1 MASRVRRDNS
11 VPDATPRR
19 LYSPK
24 EWEEKKPIIARL
36 KDEGKEQEQ
45 ILKELEKQFPD
56 FRPTLPM
63 LKKRMRDWKLTS
75 YHKEPDIAEAVRIT
89 ADREKLNKKTVFTI
103 GDKRVTQEEIQR
115 YLRRKGIRN
124 PRAWASTVVKQP
136 ASVIQIHTPG
146 PSRASSPS
154 PGASRSSSSSSGRS
168 ESSDDIEE
176 IDRSSEILANA
187 TERRLFQEACDVFV
201 STASREH
208 IRRVVRGPHES
219 QMLEAAIWNTDYYC
233 DMLFVLED
241 LNPGLADLTSD
252 ALNDFTNGMWKGWD
266 YLFDDNMIAF
276 TYFQEGF
283 ASLDRLVHSHNRRFL
298 PELLEM
304 LLNLRLE
311 PRVDVLQILLQHL
324 ATLYKHSDPKLYD
337 VFISLL
343 SLDNWSR
350 LEVVERLM
358 NKVSERFRRKLGP
371 EHAETKSIQKAL
383 TRSVFRK
390 LPVSQAINELQG
402 RVAEE
407 EEQNTQELLYKKCNV
422 CIELALC
429 YRSRGDL
436 TQVESSVLQAM
447 LLSEQLMSSFHRADI
462 SVRCHRVMAY
472 VERNKGNWQAAYG
485 HWQSAVLKS
494 SLGLGSTD
502 SLTVLVESELRDF
515 VKRAQRNQVVLVDE
529 CARFEDEMDDFH
541 NPDIVYEA
549 VPDPLEYYFPDI
561 VAPAALC

>member
-1 MASRVRRDNS
+1 MASRIRRDGG
-11 VPDATPRR
+11 VPEAAPRR

-24 EWEEKKPIIARL
+24 EWEEKKHIISKL

-45 ILKELEKQFPD
+45 ILKELEKKFPD

-103 GDKRVTQEEIQR
+103 GDKKVTQEEIQR
-115 YLRRKGIRN
+115 YLRRKGVRN
-124 PRAWASTVVKQP
+124 PQAWASTVVKQP
-136 ASVIQIHTPG
+136 ASIIQIHTPG
-146 PSRASSPS
+146 PSRPSSPS
-154 PGASRSSSSSSGRS
+154 PGASSGQS

-176 IDRSSEILANA
+176 INRSSEVSANA
-187 TERRLFQEACDVFV
+187 IERRLFQEACDVFV

-208 IRRVVRGPHES
+208 IRQVVRGPHES

-311 PRVDVLQILLQHL
+311 PRVDVLQILLQRL

-337 VFISLL
+337 VFLSLL

-358 NKVSERFRRKLGP
+358 NKVSERFSRKLGP
-371 EHAETKSIQKAL
+371 EHPETKSIQKAL

-390 LPVSQAINELQG
+390 LPVSKAITELED
-402 RVAEE
+402 RVLENQEE
-407 EEQNTQELLYKKCNV
+407 LTQDILYKKCNV

-436 TQVESSVLQAM
+436 VQVESWILQAK
-447 LLSEQLMSSFHRADI
+447 LLSRQLISTFHQADI
-462 SVRCHRVMAY
+462 SVRCHRVMSY

-485 HWQSAVLKS
+485 HWQAAVLES

-515 VKRAQRNQVVLVDE
+515 VKRAQRNGVVLVDE
-529 CARFEDEMDDFH
+529 YAEFGGELDDIH
-541 NPDIVYEA
+541 NPDATFEKVAEPLDYFFPGIV
-549 VPDPLEYYFPDI
+549 VPTAPD
-561 VAPAALC
+561 

>member
-1 MASRVRRDNS
+1 MAARVRRDNS
-11 VPDATPRR
+11 VPETTPRR
-19 LYSPK
+19 LYSPR
-24 EWEEKKPIIARL
+24 EWEEKKHIIARL
-36 KDEGKEQEQ
+36 KDEGNEQEQ
-45 ILKELEKQFPD
+45 ILRELEKQFPD

-136 ASVIQIHTPG
+136 VSVIQIHTPG
-146 PSRASSPS
+146 PSRPSSPS
-154 PGASRSSSSSSGRS
+154 PGASSGRS

-176 IDRSSEILANA
+176 IDRVSEISTNA
-187 TERRLFQEACDVFV
+187 TERRLFQEACDIFV

-208 IRRVVRGPHES
+208 IRQVVRGPHES
-219 QMLEAAIWNTDYYC
+219 QMLETAIWNTDYYC
-233 DMLFVLED
+233 DMLFVLEE

-276 TYFQEGF
+276 TYFKEGF

-311 PRVDVLQILLQHL
+311 PRVDVLQILLQRL

-337 VFISLL
+337 VFLSLL

-358 NKVSERFRRKLGP
+358 NKVSERFSRKLGP

-390 LPVSQAINELQG
+390 LPVSKAITELQG

-407 EEQNTQELLYKKCNV
+407 EEESTQELLYKKCNV

-436 TQVESSVLQAM
+436 IQVESWVLQAM
-447 LLSEQLMSSFHRADI
+447 LLSEQLTSSFHQADI
-462 SVRCHRVMAY
+462 SVRCHRVMSY

-485 HWQSAVLKS
+485 HWQCAVLKS

-515 VKRAQRNQVVLVDE
+515 VKRAQRNGIVLVDQF
-529 CARFEDEMDDFH
+529 AAFEDEVDDFH
-541 NPDIVYEA
+541 NPDVVFEP
-549 VPDPLEYYFPDI
+549 VSEPLEYYFHDI
-561 VAPAALC
+561 VAPAVLG

>member
-1 MASRVRRDNS
+1 MASRARRDGG
-11 VPDATPRR
+11 VPEATPRR

-24 EWEEKKPIIARL
+24 EWEEKRPIIAKL

-63 LKKRMRDWKLTS
+63 LKKRMREWKITS

-89 ADREKLNKKTVFTI
+89 ADRERLNKKTVFTI
-103 GDKRVTQEEIQR
+103 GDKKVTQEEIQR

-124 PRAWASTVVKQP
+124 PRAWASTVIKQP
-136 ASVIQIHTPG
+136 ASVIQIHTPA
-146 PSRASSPS
+146 PSRPSSPS
-154 PGASRSSSSSSGRS
+154 PGSSSSSGRS

-176 IDRSSEILANA
+176 IDRSSEISTDAV
-187 TERRLFQEACDVFV
+187 ERRMFQEACDVFV

-208 IRRVVRGPHES
+208 ISQVVRGPHES
-219 QMLEAAIWNTDYYC
+219 QMLELAIWNTDYYC

-266 YLFDDNMIAF
+266 YLFDDNLIAF

-311 PRVDVLQILLQHL
+311 PRVDVLQILLQRL
-324 ATLYKHSDPKLYD
+324 ATLYKDSDPMLYD
-337 VFISLL
+337 VFLSLL
-343 SLDNWSR
+343 SLDNWNR

-358 NKVSERFRRKLGP
+358 NKVLERFNRKLGP
-371 EHAETKSIQKAL
+371 EDPETKSIQKAL

-390 LPVSQAINELQG
+390 LPVSKAITELQTRVEDENEL
-402 RVAEE
+402 
-407 EEQNTQELLYKKCNV
+407 TQELLYKKCNV

-429 YRSRGDL
+429 YRSRGDIA
-436 TQVESSVLQAM
+436 QVEGWILQAM
-447 LLSEQLMSSFHRADI
+447 LLSQQLESTFHQADI
-462 SVRCHRVMAY
+462 SVRCHRVMSY

-485 HWQSAVLKS
+485 HWQDAVVES

-515 VKRAQRNQVVLVDE
+515 VKRAQMNGIVLVDE
-529 CARFEDEMDDFH
+529 VPVRFEDNLDDFH
-541 NPDIVYEA
+541 NPDTVFET
-549 VPDPLEYYFPDI
+549 VSEPLGYFFPDI
-561 VAPAALC
+561 ATPTAFC

>member
-1 MASRVRRDNS
+1 MASRVRRDTGL
-11 VPDATPRR
+11 PETIPRR

-24 EWEEKKPIIARL
+24 EWEEKRHIIAKL

-63 LKKRMRDWKLTS
+63 LKKRMREWKITS

-89 ADREKLNKKTVFTI
+89 ADREKINKKTVFTI
-103 GDKRVTQEEIQR
+103 GEKRVTQEEIQR

-124 PRAWASTVVKQP
+124 PRAWASAVVKRP
-136 ASVIQIHTPG
+136 ASVIQVHTPA
-146 PSRASSPS
+146 PSRPSSPS
-154 PGASRSSSSSSGRS
+154 PDASSGRS

-176 IDRSSEILANA
+176 IDRNSELSANA
-187 TERRLFQEACDVFV
+187 LERRRFQEACDVFV

-208 IRRVVRGPHES
+208 INQLVRGPHES

-276 TYFQEGF
+276 TYFREGF
-283 ASLDRLVHSHNRRFL
+283 ASLDKLVHSHNRRFL

-311 PRVDVLQILLQHL
+311 PRVDVLQILLQRL
-324 ATLYKHSDPKLYD
+324 AELYKTSDPKLYE
-337 VFISLL
+337 VFLSLL
-343 SLDNWSR
+343 SLDNWNR

-358 NKVSERFRRKLGP
+358 NKVSERFGRKLGP
-371 EHAETKSIQKAL
+371 THPETKSIQKAL

-390 LPVSQAINELQG
+390 LPVSKAITELQT
-402 RVAEE
+402 RIVEDEE
-407 EEQNTQELLYKKCNV
+407 EITQELLYKKCNV

-429 YRSRGDL
+429 YRSRGDIA
-436 TQVESSVLQAM
+436 QVEAWILQAM
-447 LLSEQLMSSFHRADI
+447 LLSGELTSTFHQADI
-462 SVRCHRVMAY
+462 SVRCHRVMSY

-485 HWQSAVLKS
+485 HWQAAVFES
-494 SLGLGSTD
+494 SIGLGSTD

-515 VKRAQRNQVVLVDE
+515 VKRAQRNGIVLVDE
-529 CARFEDEMDDFH
+529 CIGFEDELDDLH
-541 NPDIVYEA
+541 NPDA
-549 VPDPLEYYFPDI
+549 VFETVSEPLGYFFPDMNT
-561 VAPAALC
+561 ATA